1 MKYPEFK
8 WVECAYN
15 GAQNR
20 GHITTADNLKI
31 PDKAVDYYR
40 TIFRYPDSFKTHYD
54 LNKTVRGYRGLVYA
68 DFFPMDIDSDDL
80 GKAHQDIKL
89 LLNNLLSHYEIDL
102 DTLWIYFSGSK
113 GFHVLIPAQYI
124 DYQPSDEMPLI
135 FREMAKELGEG
146 LNYDTTIYDWVRIF
160 RMTNTI
166 NSKSGLYKIPLSAGE
181 TLGLSIDEIKTLAQA
196 PRNIKTKSIKKTN
209 EYLRTLYCECQKR
222 IKKPPKQEAQEKIIP
237 PKYAKLC
244 YYNIMDGVEAGNRD
258 NACLRLAVHWL
269 KEFPSD
275 MVKNMLLSWNQ
286 RNSPPM
292 DERQVEKVF
301 NSALTGRYDFGC
313 NDPILSEYCDPKCK
327 FKGKEEQE
335 KITADKV
342 YTIDEARMKYEEYIK
357 RLRER
362 KIVIG
367 FNKLDGYM
375 RGIAPGEVCEIIA
388 RTGVGKT
395 AFLLNV
401 IKNIIVTQKVP
412 ILFFSLEQPL
422 AQIYERIVQIS
433 SDESGARVEAGFCTY
448 DKRASETLHDL
459 AKRHYGYLYVV
470 DEDMLTYEELKE
482 YIEVAARDKI
492 GKMPSLVCI
501 DYLGRMKGG
510 RGTPYE
516 ITSELARL
524 MKKLAKDM
532 DLAIIYLHQTSRM
545 GKTGAE
551 EITLDMSRDSG
562 VCEEG
567 ADFILGMWRPD
578 LNKEEAQHNDEE
590 ELVVALLKNR
600 KGRTGRASYKFR
612 KPSLQI
618 SNEEFED
625 LKN

>member
-8 WVECAYN
+8 WVEYAYN

-20 GHITTADNLKI
+20 GHITTVDELKV
-31 PDKAVDYYR
+31 PEGAVDCYR
-40 TIFRYPDSFKTHYD
+40 TIFRYPESFKSHYD
-54 LNKTVRGYRGLVYA
+54 LNKTVRGYRGLAYA

-80 GKAHQDIKL
+80 EKAHQDVKE

-102 DTLWIYFSGSK
+102 DTIWIYFSGAK

-124 DYQPSDEMPLI
+124 GYQPSDTMPLV

-146 LNYDTTIYDWVRIF
+146 INYDTTIYDWVRIF

-166 NSKSGLYKIPLSAGE
+166 NSKSGLYKIPLAPSE
-181 TLGLSIDEIKTLAQA
+181 VLGLSIEEIKTLAQN
-196 PRNIKTKSIKKTN
+196 PRNVKNKPINKTN
-209 EYLRTLYCECQKR
+209 EYLRTLYRDCQERTKR
-222 IKKPPKQEAQEKIIP
+222 PPKQEIQEKIIP

-244 YYNIMDGVEAGNRD
+244 YYNIMNGIEAGNRD

-286 RNSPPM
+286 RNNPPM
-292 DERQVEKVF
+292 DERQVEKTF
-301 NSALTGRYDFGC
+301 QSAVTGNYDFGC
-313 NDPILSEYCDPKCK
+313 KDPVLSSYCDPHCK
-327 FKGKEEQE
+327 FKGKEESA
-335 KITADKV
+335 KITAEKI
-342 YTIDEARMKYEEYIK
+342 YTVDEARIKYEEYIQ
-357 RLRER
+357 RLKER

-367 FNKLDGYM
+367 FEKMDNYM

-401 IKNIIVTQKVP
+401 IKNIILNQKIP

-422 AQIYERIVQIS
+422 AQIYERMVQIS
-433 SDESGARVEAGFCTY
+433 SDETGRRVEEGFCKY
-448 DKRASETLHDL
+448 DKSASATLHDL
-459 AKRHYGYLYVV
+459 AKHHYGYLYTI

-492 GKMPSLVCI
+492 GKIPPLVCI

-510 RGTPYE
+510 RGSPYE

-567 ADFILGMWRPD
+567 ADFIIGMWRPD
-578 LNKEEAQHNDEE
+578 LNKEESQYSSEE
-590 ELVVALLKNR
+590 KLVVALLKNR
-600 KGRTGRASYKFR
+600 KGRLGRAVYKFR

-618 SNEEFED
+618 VDED
-625 LKN
+625 FKN